1 MVYILFV
8 WEKGNERRDWK
19 GKKGKE
25 KLAVVAC
32 CRVLT
37 ELM

>member
-1 MVYILFV
+1 MVYILLV
-8 WEKGNERRDWK
+8 WEKGNERRDW
-19 GKKGKE
+19 KGKE